1 MMRVPFS
8 LLFMTVLA
16 SSAEAGDDKKAALI
30 RTHGYVSPQFQAVW
44 RPDARP
50 VDQSRVGMTKSKAGL
65 IFDGTVSPHWGF
77 KIHFVVGGETFSAL
91 THARPVDEN
100 NDGSTDSVH
109 TESEETIGDMVVE
122 STVSYRPVRALQVR
136 LGRMRIP
143 FTSQAQ
149 SPNTDLMF
157 PERSGPNQAFIKG
170 SDMGGLLMTDLF
182 EGRLKGSVGVFN
194 GTSTNALTASRQGI
208 LYTARVDVNPL
219 GDFGFSE
226 TSEWAGPFLIGLG
239 AGAIHNPYTAYDS
252 AGYATVSVT
261 DTRTSVGGRM
271 SFYGLYVVAEYLSRQ
286 QLDSMSARP
295 VWGSGWYGQ
304 AGWHLPMGL
313 EPMFRMGTATI
324 DESFDPQTTRWIDLG
339 LNFYPAIK
347 AKRAD
352 QVKITL
358 QYLSENRVDEDERA
372 QGISS
377 RVQVSF

>member
-1 MMRVPFS
+1 MRTMLS
-8 LLFMTVLA
+8 IILLALA
-16 SSAEAGDDKKAALI
+16 TPTAEAANDKKAALI

-65 IFDGTVSPHWGF
+65 LFDGRVSAHWSF

-91 THARPVDEN
+91 TTAKPVDEN

-109 TESEETIGDMVVE
+109 TESEEAMTDMVVE
-122 STVSYRPVRALQVR
+122 STVTYRPIDAFALQ

-170 SDMGGLLMTDLF
+170 SDMGALAKTDLF

-194 GTSTNALTASRQGI
+194 GTSTNALKTSRQGV

-226 TSEWAGPFLIGLG
+226 TSEWAGPFLVGVG
-239 AGAIHNPYTAYDS
+239 SGAIYNPYTAYDT

-261 DTRTSVGGRM
+261 DSRYSASARM
-271 SFYGLYVVAEYLSRQ
+271 SFYGLYVVAELLYRQ
-286 QLDSMSARP
+286 QLDSMSSRP

-304 AGWHLPMGL
+304 AGWHLPHGF
-313 EPMFRMGTATI
+313 EPMFRMGSATI
-324 DESFDPQTTRWIDLG
+324 DESFDPQTTRWIDMG
-339 LNFYPAIK
+339 LNFYPALK
-347 AKRAD
+347 AKQVD

-358 QYLSENRVDEDERA
+358 HYLNEHRVDENERA
-372 QGISS
+372 QGVSS

>member
-1 MMRVPFS
+1 MMRVLFS

-16 SSAEAGDDKKAALI
+16 SSAEAGDNKKAALI

-324 DESFDPQTTRWIDLG
+324 DESFDPQTTRWVDLG